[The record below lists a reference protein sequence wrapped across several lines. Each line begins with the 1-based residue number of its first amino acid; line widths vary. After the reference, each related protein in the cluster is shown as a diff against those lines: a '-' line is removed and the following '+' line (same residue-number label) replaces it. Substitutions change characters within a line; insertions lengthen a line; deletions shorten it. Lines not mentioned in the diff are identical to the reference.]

1 LFDTSTDV
9 SPAYQV
15 AIPGVAFESLIL
27 RKLTSIVFVIAV
39 FASACASAW
48 TPSAAEVA
56 LSAKEDAR
64 DLVLFKLLTK

>member
-1 LFDTSTDV
+1 M
-9 SPAYQV
+9 
-15 AIPGVAFESLIL
+15 
-27 RKLTSIVFVIAV
+27 KLTSFIFVTAV

-64 DLVLFKLLTK
+64 ELALFKLLTK

>member
-1 LFDTSTDV
+1 M
-9 SPAYQV
+9 
-15 AIPGVAFESLIL
+15 
-27 RKLTSIVFVIAV
+27 KLTSFIFVIAV

-64 DLVLFKLLTK
+64 EFALFKLLTK